1 MNYTAR
7 GRPWCLGA
15 LVCAVVLG
23 LLACDGGTAQHMGSH
38 TAFAGCSAT
47 PIAPPVALGLDPFY
61 VKYLD
66 GYGTPVVSS
75 AKVSDEALVQACRI
89 TGTMVSLRDDL
100 RRALAGHN
108 HHVAVI
114 AVNEKATDIPE
125 YANLGTVFPNT
136 DWNTYRA
143 ISPTTVR
150 PVSSASEENLRCLPG
165 DMYEGESSLVWTLA
179 HGLRDL
185 AIVEVDPQFST
196 ALQAAYASAMAKG
209 LWSKTSATD
218 SAEDYWLA
226 GNLAWFASSTRV
238 PVKSRVDLASYDPAL
253 ASLLAAYLP
262 ASDWRPS
269 CYSN

>member
-1 MNYTAR
+1 
-7 GRPWCLGA
+7 
-15 LVCAVVLG
+15 
-23 LLACDGGTAQHMGSH
+23 MGSH
-38 TAFAGCSAT
+38 AAFVGCSAT
-47 PIAPPVALGLDPFY
+47 PTLPPAALGLDPFY

-75 AKVSDEALVQACRI
+75 AKVSDEALVRACRT

-100 RRALAGHN
+100 RRALAGNQHR
-108 HHVAVI
+108 VAVI
-114 AVNEKATDIPE
+114 ALDEQATDIPE

-150 PVSSASEENLRCLPG
+150 PVSSTSEENLRCLPG

-185 AIVEVDPQFST
+185 AIVAVDPQFGAGVQT
-196 ALQAAYASAMAKG
+196 AYASAMAKG
-209 LWSKTSATD
+209 LWGKTSATA
-218 SAEDYWLA
+218 SAEDYWIA
-226 GNLAWFASSTRV
+226 GNLAWFGSSTRL

-253 ASLLAAYLP
+253 ADLLAAYLP

-269 CYSN
+269 CYGN